1 MVDTGEPQQ
10 AHRQYTPADF
20 LKCMSKIR
28 NMSGFLWMR
37 MDFICALLLNHAWP
51 YGVGMGIA
59 SPHALYMTAIG
70 YSLNLLN
77 IYCA

>member
-1 MVDTGEPQQ
+1 MRIHFFL
-10 AHRQYTPADF
+10 AHF
-20 LKCMSKIR
+20 LKSMSKIR
-28 NMSGFLWMR
+28 NM
-37 MDFICALLLNHAWP
+37 MDFTGALLLNHAWP